1 MSGQQAIVSGIFIS
15 QERHTPSLP
24 LSQTTIVA
32 DWGLQDD
39 RKARA
44 GSQRQVYL
52 VDEATLADVGLQPGD
67 LKENLIIRGCD
78 VNALTAG
85 QRVRVGSALLE
96 ITGPCTVCG
105 ELEQLRPGLKEQ
117 LRNRRGV
124 LSRVLESGVVHCGD
138 PLTVE

>member
-1 MSGQQAIVSGIFIS
+1 MSTQQAIVNGIFIS
-15 QERHTPSLP
+15 QQRHAPSVP
-24 LSQTTIVA
+24 LDQTTIVA

-44 GSQRQVYL
+44 GSKRQVYL
-52 VDEATLADVGLQPGD
+52 VDEATLTEFDLRPGD
-67 LKENLIIRGCD
+67 LNENLTIRGLD
-78 VNALTAG
+78 VNTLEPG
-85 QRVRVGSALLE
+85 RRVRVGGALLE

-124 LSRVLESGVVHCGD
+124 LACVLETGVVRVGD
-138 PLTVE
+138 PLIVE